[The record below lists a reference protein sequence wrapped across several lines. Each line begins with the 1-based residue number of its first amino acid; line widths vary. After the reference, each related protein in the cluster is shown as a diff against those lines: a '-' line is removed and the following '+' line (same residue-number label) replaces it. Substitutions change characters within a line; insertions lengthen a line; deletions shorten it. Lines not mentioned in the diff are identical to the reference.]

1 MNMADRFDWVDQG
14 VEDALDPAL
23 PICDPHHHLWDLPDY
38 RYVLDEILSDTDSG
52 HNVRSTVFVECASM
66 YRADGPEA
74 MKPVGEVEFVNG
86 IAAQS
91 ASGAFGDTRV
101 AASIVGHADLTLGAA
116 VADVLNAQKQ
126 RAPDRFTG
134 IRHSA
139 AFDSSD
145 AIRNGHTKP
154 TPGLLGEASFREGF
168 AQLAALDLSF
178 DAWLFHP
185 QISSLTALARAFPDT
200 AIVLD
205 HVGGVLGIGPYEGR
219 RDENFAVW
227 SAAVSELARCA
238 NVSVKLGG
246 LGMKSVGKAWHKR
259 PAPPSST
266 ELAMAWAPYLM
277 HCIESFGPSRAMFES
292 NFPVDKASCGYG
304 VLWNAFKRVAADFS
318 ADEKAML
325 FHDTAA
331 HVYRV
336 PDVST

>member
-1 MNMADRFDWVDQG
+1 MASRDDWVNQG

-23 PICDPHHHLWDLPDY
+23 PICDPHHHLWDLPGY
-38 RYVLDEILSDTDSG
+38 RYLLDEILSDTGSG

-66 YRADGPEA
+66 YRADGPDA

-91 ASGAFGDTRV
+91 ASGGFGETRV
-101 AASIVGHADLTLGAA
+101 AAGIVGFADLTLGAA
-116 VADVLNAQKQ
+116 VADVLEAQMR
-126 RAPDRFTG
+126 RAPDRYRG

-139 AFDSSD
+139 AFDPSD

-154 TPGLLGEASFREGF
+154 SPGLLGEPAFREGF
-168 AQLAALDLSF
+168 ARLADFGMSF

-185 QISSLTALARAFPDT
+185 QIPDLIALARAFPDT

-219 RDENFAVW
+219 GDDVFAAW
-227 SAAVSELARCA
+227 SAAITELASCE

-246 LGMKSVGKAWHKR
+246 LGMKMVGKAWHKR
-259 PAPPSST
+259 PKPPTSI
-266 ELAMAWAPYLM
+266 ELAEAWEPYLT
-277 HCIESFGPSRAMFES
+277 HCIEAFGSSRAMFES

-304 VLWNAFKRVAADFS
+304 VLWNAFKRVTADFS
-318 ADEKAML
+318 ADEKAAL
-325 FHDTAA
+325 FHDTATR
-331 HVYRV
+331 VYRV
-336 PDVST
+336 NA

>member
-1 MNMADRFDWVDQG
+1 MNMANRFDWVDQG
-14 VEDALDPAL
+14 VEDALDPEL
-23 PICDPHHHLWDLPDY
+23 PICDPHHHLWNLPGY
-38 RYVLDEILSDTDSG
+38 RYVLDEILSDTGSG

-86 IAAQS
+86 VAAQS
-91 ASGAFGDTRV
+91 ASGGFGDTRV

-126 RAPDRFTG
+126 RAPDRFVG

-139 AFDSSD
+139 TFDPSD

-154 TPGLLGEASFREGF
+154 TSGLLGESAFREGF

-185 QISSLTALARAFPDT
+185 QISNLTALARAFPDT
-200 AIVLD
+200 AIILD

-219 RDENFAVW
+219 RDEIFASW
-227 SAAVSELARCA
+227 SAAITELARCE

-246 LGMKSVGKAWHKR
+246 LGMKSVGRAWHKN
-259 PAPPSST
+259 PAPPTSS
-266 ELAMAWAPYLM
+266 ELAEAWTPYLM
-277 HCIESFGPSRAMFES
+277 HCIESFGPSHAMFES

-318 ADEKAML
+318 ADETAAL

-331 HVYRV
+331 RVYRV
-336 PDVST
+336 SDGTI

>member
-1 MNMADRFDWVDQG
+1 MADRFDWVDQG

-38 RYVLDEILSDTDSG
+38 RYVLDEILRDTDSG

-154 TPGLLGEASFREGF
+154 TPGLLGETSFCEGF

-200 AIVLD
+200 AIVAMR
-205 HVGGVLGIGPYEGR
+205 ISQSGR
-219 RDENFAVW
+219 RRSPNW
-227 SAAVSELARCA
+227 RGARTCPL
-238 NVSVKLGG
+238 NL
-246 LGMKSVGKAWHKR
+246 VG
-259 PAPPSST
+259 
-266 ELAMAWAPYLM
+266 WA
-277 HCIESFGPSRAMFES
+277 
-292 NFPVDKASCGYG
+292 
-304 VLWNAFKRVAADFS
+304 
-318 ADEKAML
+318 
-325 FHDTAA
+325 
-331 HVYRV
+331 
-336 PDVST
+336 